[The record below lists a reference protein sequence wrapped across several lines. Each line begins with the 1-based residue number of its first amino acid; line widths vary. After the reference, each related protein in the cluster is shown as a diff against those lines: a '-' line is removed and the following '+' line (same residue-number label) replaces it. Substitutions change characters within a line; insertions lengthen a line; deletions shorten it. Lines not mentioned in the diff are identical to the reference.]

1 MDTPAEAEL
10 SKCSRLLAQC
20 VQIENGSFTILRRSE
35 SAAEVSGSRMKRLA
49 HQIEALVEKDES
61 LLRLSREMDRIR
73 RAAAAELHTVC
84 RDFVNSLNRL
94 MSKTE
99 LLVDPEQFTE
109 ANFQDDGL
117 NLIQISVR
125 GRILQVAYSATP
137 ELLSTEDFRIPY
149 TLAGSVRA
157 FNQDLLNKDLI
168 EEQLVF
174 YTVEGDRKM
183 WRFFD
188 PRTYRSAAFDQEYLV
203 SVMEQLI

>member
-1 MDTPAEAEL
+1 
-10 SKCSRLLAQC
+10 
-20 VQIENGSFTILRRSE
+20 
-35 SAAEVSGSRMKRLA
+35 MKRLA
-49 HQIEALVEKDES
+49 QQIEALAEKDES
-61 LLRLSREMDRIR
+61 LIRLSHEMDRVR
-73 RAAAAELHTVC
+73 RGAATELHTIC
-84 RDFVNSLNRL
+84 RDFVDSLNRL

-99 LLVDPEQFTE
+99 LMLDPEQFSE
-109 ANFQDDGL
+109 AKFQEDTI

-125 GRILQVAYSATP
+125 GRILQVSYSATQD
-137 ELLSTEDFRIPY
+137 LLSTEDFRIPY

-168 EEQLVF
+168 EEQLLF

-188 PRTYRSAAFDQEYLV
+188 PRTYRSATFDQEYLV

>member
-1 MDTPAEAEL
+1 MD
-10 SKCSRLLAQC
+10 Q
-20 VQIENGSFTILRRSE
+20 V
-35 SAAEVSGSRMKRLA
+35 
-49 HQIEALVEKDES
+49 
-61 LLRLSREMDRIR
+61 R
-73 RAAAAELHTVC
+73 RAAATELYTIC

-99 LLVDPEQFTE
+99 LTLDPPQFSE
-109 ANFQDDGL
+109 AVFQDEAI

-125 GRILQVAYSATP
+125 GRILQVAYAATQ

-174 YTVEGDRKM
+174 YTVERARNM
-183 WRFFD
+183 WRYFD
-188 PRTYRSAAFDQEYLV
+188 PRTYRSGMLDQEYLV

>member
-1 MDTPAEAEL
+1 M
-10 SKCSRLLAQC
+10 
-20 VQIENGSFTILRRSE
+20 RRSE

-49 HQIEALVEKDES
+49 HEIEALAEKDES
-61 LLRLSREMDRIR
+61 LLRRSREIERVR
-73 RAAAAELHTVC
+73 RAAATELHRIC

-94 MSKTE
+94 MSKPE
-99 LLVDPEQFTE
+99 LVLDPPQFSE
-109 ANFQDDGL
+109 AVFQDEAI

-125 GRILQVAYSATP
+125 GRILQVAYAATP

-157 FNQDLLNKDLI
+157 FNQDLLSKDLI

-188 PRTYRSAAFDQEYLV
+188 PRTYRSATFDQEYLV
-203 SVMEQLI
+203 SVVEQLI

>member
-1 MDTPAEAEL
+1 M
-10 SKCSRLLAQC
+10 RRLAQ
-20 VQIENGSFTILRRSE
+20 G
-35 SAAEVSGSRMKRLA
+35 
-49 HQIEALVEKDES
+49 IEALVETDEK
-61 LLRLSREMDRIR
+61 LLRKAREIDQMRH
-73 RAAAAELHTVC
+73 AAASELHTIC

-99 LLVDPEQFTE
+99 LLLDPAQFSE
-109 ANFQDDGL
+109 SAFQEDVT

-125 GRILQVAYSATP
+125 GRILQVAYAATH

-149 TLAGSVRA
+149 TLSGSVRA
-157 FNQDLLNKDLI
+157 FNQELLNKDLI
-168 EEQLVF
+168 EEQLIF

-188 PRTYRSAAFDQEYLV
+188 TRTYRSGTFDQEYLV